1 MKIMIIGDGFITS
14 HIRYEV
20 ISTRLC
26 ADDYQIRHHIL
37 EVYKPDVIINCVGY
51 CGNPNIDACEKNKEQ
66 TILTNLTI
74 PTILATECA
83 KLNIKMIHIG
93 SGCIFMGKSPNDK
106 IDRSKCFKDCQ
117 SNDHF
122 IDTGWT
128 EEDIAN
134 PKSFYSKTKYACD
147 LAISSLPNV
156 CVLRIRM
163 PISDK
168 NAPRNLIN
176 KLLKYENIL
185 EAENSVTFIKNL
197 VNVIDWVIENNKTG
211 IYHVTN
217 PTPLTHIQI
226 LEEYRKYHPE
236 HKYNKINEE
245 QLQEFISAPRSNCF
259 LNTDKLTSEGF
270 TMTPSLQA
278 LEECMASYVQGI
290 K

>member
-1 MKIMIIGDGFITS
+1 MKVIIVGNGFIAS
-14 HIRYEV
+14 HLKYEV
-20 ISTRLC
+20 ISERLF
-26 ADDYQIRHHIL
+26 ADDYYIRDQIL
-37 EVYKPDVIINCVGY
+37 EVYKPDVVINCMGY
-51 CGNPNIDACEKNKEQ
+51 CGVKNIDDCETNKER
-66 TILTNLTI
+66 TLESNLTI

-93 SGCIFMGKSPNDK
+93 SGCIYYGESPNIKVSLAGPRD
-106 IDRSKCFKDCQ
+106 
-117 SNDHF
+117 N
-122 IDTGWT
+122 GWK
-128 EEDIAN
+128 EDSN
-134 PKSFYSKTKYACD
+134 PKLQNASFYSKVKYACD
-147 LAISSLPNV
+147 LAIGGLPNV

-185 EAENSVTFIKNL
+185 EAENSVTFIKDL

-226 LEEYRKYHPE
+226 LEEYRKYYPE

-245 QLQEFISAPRSNCF
+245 QLQEFIAAPRSNCF
-259 LNTDKLTSEGF
+259 LNTDKLTQEGF
-270 TMTPSLQA
+270 TMTPTFQG
-278 LEECMASYVQGI
+278 LEECMASYVQGT

>member
-1 MKIMIIGDGFITS
+1 MKISILGKNSFIASHLNYEIIP
-14 HIRYEV
+14 E
-20 ISTRLC
+20 RLL
-26 ADDYQIRHHIL
+26 ADQKQILSIL
-37 EVYKPDVIINCVGY
+37 EAYKPDVVINCMGY
-51 CGNPNIDACEKNKEQ
+51 CGVKNIDDCETNKER
-66 TILTNLTI
+66 TLESNLTI

-93 SGCIFMGKSPNDK
+93 SGCIYYGESPNLKVSLAGPRD
-106 IDRSKCFKDCQ
+106 
-117 SNDHF
+117 N
-122 IDTGWT
+122 GWK
-128 EEDIAN
+128 ENSD
-134 PKSFYSKTKYACD
+134 PKLGNASFYSKVKYACD
-147 LAISSLPNV
+147 LAIGSLPNV
-156 CVLRIRM
+156 CALRIRM
-163 PISDK
+163 PISYK

-185 EAENSVTFIKNL
+185 ETENSVTFIKDL
-197 VNVIDWVIENNKTG
+197 VNVIGWVIENNKTG

-226 LEEYRKYHPE
+226 LEEYRKYYPE

-245 QLQEFISAPRSNCF
+245 QLQEFITAPRSNCF

-278 LEECMASYVQGI
+278 LEECMASYVQGT

>member
-1 MKIMIIGDGFITS
+1 MKISVLGKNSFIASHLNYEIIP
-14 HIRYEV
+14 E
-20 ISTRLC
+20 RLL
-26 ADDYQIRHHIL
+26 ADQKQILSILDKYQPN
-37 EVYKPDVIINCVGY
+37 VVINCMGY
-51 CGNPNIDACEKNKEQ
+51 CGVKNIDDCETNKER
-66 TILTNLTI
+66 TLESNLTI

-93 SGCIFMGKSPNDK
+93 SGCIYYGESPNIKVSLAGPRD
-106 IDRSKCFKDCQ
+106 
-117 SNDHF
+117 N
-122 IDTGWT
+122 GWK
-128 EEDIAN
+128 EDSN
-134 PKSFYSKTKYACD
+134 PKLQNASFYSKIKYACD
-147 LAISSLPNV
+147 LAIGNLPNV

-185 EAENSVTFIKNL
+185 EAENSVTFIKDL

-259 LNTDKLTSEGF
+259 LNTDKLTQEGF
-270 TMTPSLQA
+270 TMTPTLQG
-278 LEECMASYVQGI
+278 LEECIASYVQGT